1 MSDAVDMLY
10 MLTSFE
16 SFDALAGATRSPEEV
31 VPLIQRPGPR
41 GSRPRGRVTG

>member
-1 MSDAVDMLY
+1 

-31 VPLIQRPGPR
+31 APLIQRLAHAALGLD
-41 GSRPRGRVTG
+41 TG